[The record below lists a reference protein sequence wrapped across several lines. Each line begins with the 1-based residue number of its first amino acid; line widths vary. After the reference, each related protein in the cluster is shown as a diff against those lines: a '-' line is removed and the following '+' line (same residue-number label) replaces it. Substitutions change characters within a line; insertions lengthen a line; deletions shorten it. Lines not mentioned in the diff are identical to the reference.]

1 MTNNYLIQGNTV
13 TIAAGGAL
21 KVTGSLPKGIYTVSK
36 PSPISPYVLE
46 QGQLKERPEKV
57 YGSIDAYKDRIIR
70 TFKDRKD
77 STGVLLVGPKGTG
90 KTLLTRCVA
99 YALLEQDVP
108 VVIVPFSLVC
118 QSAIDFISTID
129 TECVVIFDEIDKV
142 KEAAARDDNDDNVST
157 SCLLELLDGTTSFK
171 RLYLFTANEIWKI
184 NQYMLNRPGRIY
196 YKFEFNGLSQ
206 EAVQEYCKEHL
217 RKRQYTKE
225 VVEVAGKVSDF
236 SFDMLSALVE
246 ETNRYGISPREACK
260 VLNID
265 SLLSG
270 YYTVRVFDKK
280 GKSLFVDRNSEYLM
294 LHATDIDD
302 GFEVYYK
309 KYSKGETIR
318 ARFYITD
325 MAGVEN
331 GTLIFED
338 KAKGITVKLIP
349 TRRALAF

>member
-36 PSPISPYVLE
+36 PSPMSPYVLE
-46 QGQLKERPEKV
+46 QGQLKERPEKI

-90 KTLLTRCVA
+90 KTLLTRCIA

-142 KEAAARDDNDDNVST
+142 KEKDDGDDNVGT
-157 SCLLELLDGTTSFK
+157 SCLLDLLDGTASFK
-171 RLYLFTANEIWKI
+171 RLYLFTANELWKI
-184 NQYMLNRPGRIY
+184 NPYMLNRPGRIY
-196 YKFEFNGLSQ
+196 YKFVFNGLSQ

-217 RKRQYTKE
+217 RKQQYTKE

-270 YYTVRVFDKK
+270 YYAVRVFGKK
-280 GKSLFVDRNSEYLM
+280 GESLFVDRNSEYLI

-302 GFEVYYK
+302 EFEVYYK
-309 KYSKGETIR
+309 DSKGESIR
-318 ARFYITD
+318 ARFYIAE

-331 GTLIFED
+331 GTLTFED

-349 TRRALAF
+349 TQREMAF